1 MMRGL
6 VLFSLLTPVAAL
18 CGAQDPLAEP
28 GFQHFYNLEY
38 DQAIEVFARKTVA
51 ADRDPAGFNQLA
63 QSVFF
68 QAMFAHG
75 ALESDLV
82 SASDPFV
89 SRPKLPVTAL
99 QKSRFENAIQRAIDL
114 SQSRIQS
121 NARDTKALYTL
132 GVALGLR
139 ANWNY
144 LVHKSWLD
152 PLRDATHARKLH
164 NQITDIDP
172 NYVDAQLIQ
181 GMHDYVM
188 GSLPITIKMMGA
200 ITGFRGDREEG
211 MRSLRKVYEHG
222 SVNRMDAAVL
232 LAAILRREKRQAEA
246 VPLLEEVTTRFPRNY
261 LFRYELALL
270 HADLGNRQK
279 ALQQIDVIDKMR
291 AKVSLA
297 MERVESMRGAV
308 LLQLQDA
315 DGAIAA
321 LAKATAKTEHLDAN
335 TAAQA
340 WLRYGQALDL
350 KGRRGDAVSAY
361 RRAMQVGPQTASGK
375 EAKDYVG
382 WRYKPKHS

>member
-1 MMRGL
+1 MRGL
-6 VLFSLLTPVAAL
+6 VFLSLLVPMATL
-18 CGAQDPLAEP
+18 CGPPDPLAEA

-38 DQAIEVFARKTVA
+38 DQAIEVFGRKNVA
-51 ADRDPAGFNQLA
+51 NDRDPAGFNQLA
-63 QSVFF
+63 QSVLF

-89 SRPKLPVTAL
+89 SRPKLPVTEA
-99 QKSRFENAIQRAIDL
+99 QKSRFEGAIERAIEL
-114 SQSRIQS
+114 SQLRIQA
-121 NARDTKALYTL
+121 NARDTRALYTL

-144 LVHKSWLD
+144 LVHKAWLD

-164 NQITDIDP
+164 NQITDMDP
-172 NYVDAQLIQ
+172 NYADARLIQ
-181 GMHDYVM
+181 GMHDYVV

-200 ITGFRGDREEG
+200 IAGFRGDREEG
-211 MRSLRKVYEHG
+211 MRSLRKVYEQG
-222 SVNRMDAAVL
+222 TVNRMDAAVL

-270 HADLGNRQK
+270 HADLGNRTK

-291 AKVSLA
+291 VKVSLS
-297 MERVESMRGAV
+297 MERVESMKGAV
-308 LLQLQDA
+308 LLQMHDA
-315 DGAIAA
+315 DGAIVA
-321 LAKATAKTEHLDAN
+321 LAKATAKTDHLDAN
-335 TAAQA
+335 TASQA
-340 WLRYGQALDL
+340 WLRYGQALDV
-350 KGRRGDAVSAY
+350 KGRRREAVNAY
-361 RRAMQVGPQTASGK
+361 RRATQVGPLTASGK

-382 WRYKPKHS
+382 SRYKPKHSS